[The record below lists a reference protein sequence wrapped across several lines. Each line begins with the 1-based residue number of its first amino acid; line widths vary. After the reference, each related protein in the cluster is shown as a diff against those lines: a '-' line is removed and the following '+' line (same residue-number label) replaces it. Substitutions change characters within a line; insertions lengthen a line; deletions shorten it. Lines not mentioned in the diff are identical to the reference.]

1 MSQAISHLRLVMLL
15 FLSSIILGEIP
26 ANAQLFTG
34 YRPVEEPGIYGAR
47 VRPGALAPNRR
58 KWYLP
63 QNLYYEY
70 SWRGWEYSNYAR
82 QNYQRY
88 VNILLEGTRQY
99 DLFGNYIA
107 RGWKIYDWT
116 ENSPERLGSEIFKNA
131 FYQSWFNNVIVS
143 SAQKGQ
149 FHTSLTIGDA
159 LRTTL
164 TPLTFSKPTFNGIQW
179 DFLTDKYAMTIL
191 ASRLSAPGFSALT
204 QTSGPSRSENT
215 SRLLA
220 GRGVGQVG
228 DFAQLGL
235 TWVNVANT
243 SSTLTLGDN
252 SLKGVLT
259 EPQNQGSVET
269 VVVRISDDSP
279 ETPQSGALLF
289 FDQVVVNG
297 KPHPE
302 ITPLIRGGI
311 RSEGNLEA
319 RGTDVI
325 ELIYDIR
332 NDFRPTEEVPT
343 LGDISKLEFEL
354 IIANDYRVEVSSNKQ
369 TDRLGG
375 QVFLPVAQAEK
386 EVIDGSN
393 QRFIRFEYGLPTAH
407 EVIGLDL
414 EINNLGGLDLRAEY
428 AVNRRFRRFP
438 NQNFGVNDL
447 APEKDRAEAAYVTAS
462 YNNYPWFF
470 YTEAFDMAPDY
481 STTAFISNS
490 LGGIDYSD
498 EQRHLFEFVD
508 DNDDQ
513 DRFPDWQRINQIGLV
528 GDVGGAGADN
538 NVFPGLDE
546 NNDFVSDFNQNA
558 NARPDYAEPF
568 LRYAVDP
575 PEFLFGMDMNNNTLI
590 DRFEDDRQPDF
601 PYERDRRG
609 YNIYG
614 GLMLAKRAQI
624 TIGRLNERMPSS
636 ARKSRATY
644 GLFTAEV
651 NMPGWN
657 IGLVEHAKLV
667 KDNIADDRL
676 IWKDPTGTENF
687 SDPLENQ
694 DTFVNTLYLQA
705 RYNRIRDLD
714 IQGKIKY
721 EIFNQ
726 RGEQADELR
735 NRSFFGMINKAG
747 YAIPVG
753 EDLIFWPRWKST
765 FRRETPSAKSSLKS
779 RDLEETLF
787 LITRYSLLPGTW
799 VEGGVEFSWFEN
811 LEERPEEPPPGFVD
825 DFRSQV
831 YSILISNT
839 SAYLGYQITSN
850 IGLQLRRA
858 KFKEEDTRDE
868 SIGFVRVFA
877 STGTD

>member
-1 MSQAISHLRLVMLL
+1 M
-15 FLSSIILGEIP
+15 
-26 ANAQLFTG
+26 TG
-34 YRPVEEPGIYGAR
+34 PRT
-47 VRPGALAPNRR
+47 VR
-58 KWYLP
+58 
-63 QNLYYEY
+63 
-70 SWRGWEYSNYAR
+70 S
-82 QNYQRY
+82 
-88 VNILLEGTRQY
+88 
-99 DLFGNYIA
+99 
-107 RGWKIYDWT
+107 
-116 ENSPERLGSEIFKNA
+116 GSEARYSRNG

-204 QTSGPSRSENT
+204 QTSGANRSENT

-220 GRGVGQVG
+220 GRGVGQLG
-228 DFAQLGL
+228 DFAQIGL

-243 SSTLTLGDN
+243 TSTLTLGDN

-289 FDQVVVNG
+289 FDQVVING

-325 ELIYDIR
+325 ELIYDVR

-407 EVIGLDL
+407 EVVGLDL

-447 APEKDRAEAAYVTAS
+447 DPEKDQAEAAYVTAS
-462 YNNYPWFF
+462 YNNYPWFI

-558 NARPDYAEPF
+558 NSRPDYAEPF

-575 PEFLFGMDMNNNTLI
+575 PEFLFGMDLNNNTLI

-624 TIGRLNERMPSS
+624 TIGRLQERMPSS
-636 ARKSRATY
+636 SRKSRATY
-644 GLFTAEV
+644 GLLTAEV

-667 KDNIADDRL
+667 KDNIQDDRL
-676 IWKDPTGTENF
+676 VWKDPTGSENF

-714 IQGKIKY
+714 IQSKIKY

-735 NRSFFGMINKAG
+735 NRSFFGLINKAG
-747 YAIPVG
+747 YTIQVG
-753 EDLIFWPRWKST
+753 ENLILWPRWKST
-765 FRRETPSAKSSLKS
+765 FRRETPSTKSSLKS

-799 VEGGVEFSWFEN
+799 LEGGVEFSWFEN
-811 LEERPEEPPPGFVD
+811 LEKRPEEPPPGFVD
-825 DFRSQV
+825 DFHSQV

-839 SAYLGYQITSN
+839 SAYLGYQITAN
-850 IGLQLRRA
+850 TGLQLRRT

-868 SIGFVRVFA
+868 SIGFVRIFA